1 MKDEELT
8 LEEVYSKYFNRIFRT
23 TIPQSSIR
31 VRVMKKIK
39 ELNIN
44 NDFYSI
50 EYIPKS

>member
-39 ELNIN
+39 ELNKKN
-44 NDFYSI
+44 NIYSI
-50 EYIPKS
+50 KYIQKS